1 MALSMLSLVFYFIS
15 LENGSLGVIDVALQL
30 AVFAVYCV
38 AVVYQDAHFKQH
50 EKTEEDQVLL
60 QVS

>member
-38 AVVYQDAHFKQH
+38 AVVY
-50 EKTEEDQVLL
+50 
-60 QVS
+60 